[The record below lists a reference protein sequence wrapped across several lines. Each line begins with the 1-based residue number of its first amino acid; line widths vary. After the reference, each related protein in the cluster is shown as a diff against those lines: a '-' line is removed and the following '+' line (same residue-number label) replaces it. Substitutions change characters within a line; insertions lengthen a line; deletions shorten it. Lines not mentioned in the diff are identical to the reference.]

1 MNERE
6 RMMKMIGWEVEDT
19 KRLNEMSIS
28 KIDWAWDEDGK
39 PSQKEIDMSA
49 REFAKLVIIDKL
61 DTVGYWT
68 ESFSEEKD
76 KMTPRELKMVNEHID
91 KFVSRIFNMLKPKY
105 R

>member
-19 KRLNEMSIS
+19 KKLNEMSIS
-28 KIDWAWDEDGK
+28 QVKWSWDEDGN
-39 PSQKEIDMSA
+39 PSQKEVDMSA

-68 ESFSEEKD
+68 ESFPEEKE
-76 KMTPRELKMVNEHID
+76 KMTKRELKMVNDHVD
-91 KFVSRIFNMLKPKY
+91 KFIARIFKMLNPKY